1 MENEETIMDVD
12 VNNLKQKQYEFLKN
26 NTIRKL
32 NEIIRLL
39 QNGNLQAV
47 MYSLKF
53 SGAGDGYGQ
62 DNYYIDFSYDKQPR
76 DLQEIIEKMAELK
89 GIELENIE

>member
-12 VNNLKQKQYEFLKN
+12 VNNLKQKQYDFLKKH
-26 NTIRKL
+26 TIDIL
-32 NEIIRLL
+32 DEIIELL
-39 QNGNLQAV
+39 QDGNLQKV

-62 DNYYIDFSYDKQPR
+62 DNYYINFSYDKKPR

-89 GIELENIE
+89 GIELEEIE